1 MLKQFYEKVLPS
13 QGVYCITGINK
24 NKSLTNR
31 FASTLD
37 ELETITNDLLTR
49 YNNVFV
55 APGSFKDYSRRADNA
70 VFMRSFF
77 IDLDVGDEKDYASKQ
92 EALEA
97 IDFLMQEAGLPV
109 PAIVDSGGGIH
120 AYWVFKEDIPVEQ
133 WKPYAERFKR
143 RVQEFIPIDPVV
155 TADAARIMR
164 APYTVNYKY
173 EPSVP
178 TSLLNDEFDSC
189 DLSDFDDFLGPV
201 ELTAHAVLA
210 SIPKGLDEDT
220 KKMLKTDNM
229 ESVFDIIATRS
240 MEGSGCAQIK
250 HIIENAASLPEPVWH
265 SGLSIARQCSDWEEA
280 IHELSREYP
289 KYNPQET
296 VRKANETINKPH
308 SCDVF
313 NSRNP
318 GVCDGCP
325 HRGRVTN
332 PLVFGRRLKEVPV
345 SETLPVRKDENA
357 EKVPEFPEALRP
369 FVRGLHGGVY
379 FLVPPKIDKKG
390 VKHEQDP
397 ILILAHDLWP
407 IKRMYSKIDGECL
420 LMRLVLPKDGVRDFD
435 LPMKHVY
442 ATDKLK
448 EILGSAGVGFAPD
461 HINKLMLYIVKWGQY
476 MIVQNEAEQMRMQMG
491 WTENHDGF
499 VLGHAEIKSDGRTVR
514 TAASPLINSQAKL
527 VKQKGD
533 YATWQKA
540 ANMLNAPGMEMHM
553 FGLMMA
559 FGSPLM
565 HLTSTSG
572 GSVCFTG
579 GSGNGKT
586 GALYACMSVYG
597 DPKGLSLEN
606 DKSATSNGFIQW
618 YLGLKNIPFGLDEA
632 SNYKPEWVSE
642 LVHKVSQGKG
652 KIRMQSS
659 VNAVREIEIPASL
672 IAFFTSNQSLHN
684 KVEMLKFSPAGEL
697 ARIIEY
703 NVKKPK
709 LLEGR
714 GGGEWGQKVFDTFR
728 HNYGHAAYHYI
739 PHLFKQGPVLNKM
752 AVDKWIA
759 KFSRDFKSD
768 STYRFYENII
778 GSTLGGGELA
788 GEAGVIDPDL
798 ERIYER
804 VLIETLDLR
813 DGTPKINDV
822 DYEAIIGEFMNANQ
836 SSALVLNDGRIIKE
850 PRNSLIAR
858 IDLTSGMFYV
868 SKMEFK
874 KYLATLQVSAREF
887 ELEMKKVDTLAYTGK
902 QRLSTGWSGIVS
914 SPVSVYGFKINVD
927 EGMFRE

>member
-13 QGVYCITGINK
+13 KGVYCVTGINK
-24 NKSLTNR
+24 NKNPTNR
-31 FASTLD
+31 FAETLD
-37 ELETITNDLLTR
+37 ELEQIVNELLKVETNI
-49 YNNVFV
+49 FV
-55 APGSFKDYSRRADNA
+55 APGSFKNHSRRADNA
-70 VFMRSFF
+70 AFMRSFF
-77 IDLDVGDEKDYASKQ
+77 IDLDVGDGKDYATKT

-97 IDFLMQEAGLPV
+97 LDFLMEESKLPI
-109 PAIVDSGGGIH
+109 PAVVDSGGGIH
-120 AYWVFKEDIPVEQ
+120 AYWVFKEDIPIEQ

-143 RVQEFIPIDPVV
+143 KVLECIPIDPVV

-164 APYTVNYKY
+164 APFTVNYKY
-173 EPSVP
+173 DPSEPTGV
-178 TSLLNDEFDSC
+178 LNDEFDAC
-189 DLSDFDDFLGPV
+189 DLSDFDEFLGPV
-201 ELTAHAVLA
+201 ELATQAILA
-210 SIPKGLDEDT
+210 AIPKGLDEDT

-240 MEGSGCAQIK
+240 MEGSGCAQIRYV
-250 HIIENAASLPEPVWH
+250 IENAAELPEPLWH

-289 KYNPQET
+289 KYNPNET
-296 VRKANETINKPH
+296 LKKANETLNKPH

-313 NSRNP
+313 NARNP

-332 PLVFGRRLKEVPV
+332 PLVFGRRLKEAPPPEAV
-345 SETLPVRKDENA
+345 SVRKDETTK
-357 EKVPEFPEALRP
+357 EIPEFPDALRP

-379 FLVPPKIDKKG
+379 YLVPPKVDKKG
-390 VKHEQDP
+390 VKHEEDP

-407 IKRMYSKIDGECL
+407 IKRMYSKIDGESL
-420 LMRLVLPKDGVRDFD
+420 LMRLVLPNDGNRDFD

-448 EILGSAGVGFAPD
+448 EILGSAGVGFNPE
-461 HINKLMLYIVKWGQY
+461 HIQKLMLYIVKWSQY
-476 MIVQNEAEQMRMQMG
+476 MILQSEAEQMRMQMG

-499 VLGHAEIKSDGRTVR
+499 VLGHAEIRNDGRVVR
-514 TAASPLINSQAKL
+514 TASSPLINSQAKL

-533 YATWQKA
+533 YETWQKA
-540 ANMLNAPGMEMHM
+540 ANMLNTPGMEMHM

-672 IAFFTSNQSLHN
+672 LAFFTSNQSLYN
-684 KVEMLKFSPAGEL
+684 KVEALKFSPAGEL
-697 ARIIEY
+697 ARLIEY
-703 NVKKPK
+703 SVKKPK
-709 LLEGR
+709 VLEGR
-714 GGGEWGQKVFDTFR
+714 DGGAWGQKVFDTFR
-728 HNYGHAAYHYI
+728 HHYGHAAYHYI
-739 PHLFKQGPVLNKM
+739 PYLFKQGERVNKL
-752 AVDKWIA
+752 AVDKWIGR
-759 KFSRDFKSD
+759 FSRDFKSD

-778 GSTLGGGELA
+778 GSTFGGGELA
-788 GEAGVIDPDL
+788 AEAGIITPDL
-798 ERIYER
+798 DRIYER
-804 VLIETLDLR
+804 VLLETLDLR
-813 DGTPKINDV
+813 DGTPKINDI
-822 DYEAIIGEFMNANQ
+822 DYEALVGEFMNTYQA
-836 SSALVLNDGRIIKE
+836 SALVLNDGRIIKE
-850 PRNSLIAR
+850 PRNALIAR
-858 IDLTSGMFYV
+858 IDLTNGIFYV
-868 SKMEFK
+868 SKTEFK
-874 KYLATLQVSAREF
+874 KHLATLQVSAREF
-887 ELEMKKVDTLAYTGK
+887 ELEARNSALLAYTGK
-902 QRLSTGWSGIVS
+902 QRLGSGWSGVLS
-914 SPVSVYGFKINVD
+914 SPISVYGFKINVD
-927 EGMFRE
+927 ESMFRD

>member
-31 FASTLD
+31 FADTLD

-49 YNNVFV
+49 NENVFV
-55 APGSFKDYSRRADNA
+55 APGSFKNHSRRAENSA
-70 VFMRSFF
+70 FMRSFF
-77 IDLDVGDEKDYASKQ
+77 IDMDVGEGKDYADKQ
-92 EALEA
+92 EALDALEYLLSEA
-97 IDFLMQEAGLPV
+97 ELPP
-109 PAIVDSGGGIH
+109 PAVVDSGGGIH
-120 AYWVFKEDIPVEQ
+120 AYWIFDADIPSAM

-143 RVQEFIPIDPVV
+143 KVQEYIPIDPVV
-155 TADAARIMR
+155 TADVARIMR
-164 APYTVNYKY
+164 APFTVNYKY
-173 EPSVP
+173 NPPLKTSVLSVEI
-178 TSLLNDEFDSC
+178 SLY
-189 DLSDFDDFLGPV
+189 DFEDFKQYLGEVTNP
-201 ELTAHAVLA
+201 AAILA
-210 SIPKGLDEDT
+210 TIPKGLDEDT

-250 HIIENAASLPEPVWH
+250 YIIENAAALPEPVWH
-265 SGLSIARQCSDWEEA
+265 SGLSIARQCTDWEEA

-289 KYNPQET
+289 KYDSQET
-296 VRKANETINKPH
+296 IRKANETANKPH

-318 GVCDGCP
+318 GICDACP

-345 SETLPVRKDENA
+345 SEAVSVRQNADA

-379 FLVPPKIDKKG
+379 YLVPPKVDKKG
-390 VKHEQDP
+390 VKHEEDP

-420 LMRLVLPKDGVRDFD
+420 LMRLVLPNDGIRDFD

-448 EILGSAGVGFAPD
+448 EILGSAGVGFIPD

-476 MIVQNEAEQMRMQMG
+476 MIVQSEAEQMRMQMG
-491 WTENHDGF
+491 WTENYDGF

-514 TAASPLINSQAKL
+514 TASSPLINSQAKL

-540 ANMLNAPGMEMHM
+540 ANMLNTPGMEMHM

-606 DKSATSNGFIQW
+606 DKGATSNGFIQW

-672 IAFFTSNQSLHN
+672 LAFLTSNQSLYN
-684 KVEMLKFSPAGEL
+684 KIESLKFSPAGEM
-697 ARIIEY
+697 ARLIEY

-728 HNYGHAAYHYI
+728 HHYGHAAYHYI
-739 PHLFKQGPVLNKM
+739 PYLFKQGERVNKM
-752 AVDKWIA
+752 AVDKWIGR
-759 KFSRDFKSD
+759 FSRDFKSD
-768 STYRFYENII
+768 STYRFYENMI
-778 GSTLGGGELA
+778 GSSFGGGELA
-788 GEAGVIDPDL
+788 GEAGIIVPDL

-804 VLIETLDLR
+804 VLMETLDLR

-836 SSALVLNDGRIIKE
+836 SSALVFNDGRIIKE

-858 IDLTSGMFYV
+858 IDLTHGMFYV

-887 ELEMKKVDTLAYTGK
+887 EMEMKKTDTLAYTGK
-902 QRLSTGWSGIVS
+902 QRLSTGWSGVVS

-927 EGMFRE
+927 ESLFRD